1 VRHYRRE
8 LRGGPGGRVLLSSN
22 WKQSA
27 DAVARMPFVLMPGLY
42 EVSVTTSD
50 GLSGR
55 STLSVGRQPAKHEI
69 HLR

>member
-1 VRHYRRE
+1 
-8 LRGGPGGRVLLSSN
+8 
-22 WKQSA
+22 
-27 DAVARMPFVLMPGLY
+27 MPFVLMPGLY